1 MVWSEKQKWC
11 GGSVEEG
18 VWGVVVEEGVK
29 QKWCGGS
36 CGGRRQTEVV
46 CG

>member
-1 MVWSEKQKWC
+1 MR
-11 GGSVEEG
+11 
-18 VWGVVVEEGVK
+18 VVVEEGVK

-46 CG
+46 WG